1 MENATGLLV
10 ILAISA
16 AHLSLNRI
24 YFGVKR
30 VEMKMKRVV
39 AFTAFI
45 AVANLALSWVL
56 LPPLGV
62 LGAGVAWLSSQS
74 VVAMIVMML

>member
-1 MENATGLLV
+1 
-10 ILAISA
+10 
-16 AHLSLNRI
+16 
-24 YFGVKR
+24 
-30 VEMKMKRVV
+30 MKRVV
-39 AFTAFI
+39 AFTTFI

-74 VVAMIVMML
+74 VVAMIVMIL